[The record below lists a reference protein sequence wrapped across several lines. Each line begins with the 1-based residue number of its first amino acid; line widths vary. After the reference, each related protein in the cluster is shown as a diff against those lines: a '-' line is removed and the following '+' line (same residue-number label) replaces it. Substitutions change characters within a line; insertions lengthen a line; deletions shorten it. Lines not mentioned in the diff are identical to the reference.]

1 MSVSSV
7 GFSQANFPLTE
18 LYEHMTEPV
27 WPCRT
32 AASKPRSSISC
43 SVRSSTLTLIVCR
56 WFSWLFSA

>member
-1 MSVSSV
+1 MSVSRV
-7 GFSQANFPLTE
+7 GFSQAKCPLTE
-18 LYEHMTEPV
+18 LYEHITEPV
-27 WPCRT
+27 CALRT